1 MSVEEWDSLSP
12 VAPCRVVSIDGG
24 NRVTLLDFLGA
35 IEKAGGKQA
44 TRNLLLMRG
53 CAQHLAVARTDG
65 DKPSASVGAGVKRLV
80 IWYRDYYGYL
90 GLFCGFERETSR
102 VAKSLADAK
111 SID

>member
-1 MSVEEWDSLSP
+1 M
-12 VAPCRVVSIDGG
+12 SIDGG
-24 NRVTLLDFLGA
+24 NRVTLLDFHVA
-35 IEKAGGKQA
+35 VEKAGGKQA
-44 TRNLLLMRG
+44 LRNLLLMQPGGR
-53 CAQHLAVARTDG
+53 AQHLAVARTDG
-65 DKPSASVGAGVKRLV
+65 DKPSVSVGEGVKRLV